1 MGDKANEKGMAK
13 LEKTIKELEARLVK
27 LEKAAMKVGK
37 GKKRSEAAVPTE
49 AVTPPQGDSVS
60 DS

>member
-37 GKKRSEAAVPTE
+37 GKKRSEAAEPTE
-49 AVTPPQGDSVS
+49 AVTPSQGESVS